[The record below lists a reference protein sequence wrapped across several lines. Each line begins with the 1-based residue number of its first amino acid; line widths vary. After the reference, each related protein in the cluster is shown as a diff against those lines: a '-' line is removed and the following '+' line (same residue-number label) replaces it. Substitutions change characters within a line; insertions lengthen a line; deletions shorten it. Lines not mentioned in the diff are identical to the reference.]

1 MFFTTVQQTI
11 QQAISSLMGK
21 TSTSEGFS
29 NVTANYF
36 ALLLTVFLWI
46 LLVLFVAEY
55 LWNNVLVSLVPA
67 VKPAKGMLQMLGLMI
82 LLQILMP

>member
-21 TSTSEGFS
+21 TSEGFS

-67 VKPAKGMLQMLGLMI
+67 VKPAKGMLQMLGLMV

>member
-1 MFFTTVQQTI
+1 MFFTTVHQTI
-11 QQAISSLMGK
+11 QQALNTLMGK
-21 TSTSEGFS
+21 PSTSEGFS

-36 ALLLTVFLWI
+36 ALLLTIVLWV

-67 VKPAKGMLQMLGLMI
+67 VKPAKGMLQMLGLVV